1 MRFRL
6 LLALLLFAG
15 SARAQEVATA
25 IVPVVGNVF
34 GATMVRWKTDV
45 EIVNDTGRDT
55 DVALELPSAPD
66 QPLILLTLAAGQSQ
80 RFTDITAQAFGIQNV
95 LSPLRVTT
103 SGRRSVSVRATA
115 YATRDGSPFLS
126 PLQPLGVYAAS
137 SFYPTRILDGLAF
150 SEDFRTTIGLVNFGE
165 RDADFVLG
173 LQRIP
178 GRTIAVSQVRVRPN
192 GIVHTSIQSLFPL
205 ITEGTGFS
213 VVVETPASETYV
225 YASVIESAEHAA
237 TFVAPRVGLR

>member
-1 MRFRL
+1 VVN
-6 LLALLLFAG
+6 
-15 SARAQEVATA
+15 AQEIATA
-25 IVPVVGNVF
+25 VVPVVGNVF

-55 DVALELPSAPD
+55 DVALELPCAPD

-103 SGRRSVSVRATA
+103 SGRRSVTVRATA

-126 PLQPLGVYAAS
+126 PLQPLGVYTGS

-165 RDADFVLG
+165 RDADFILG

-178 GRTIAVSQVRVRPN
+178 GRTIAVSKLRLRSN
-192 GIVHTSIQSLFPL
+192 GIIHTSIQSLFPL
-205 ITEGTGFS
+205 ITEGSGFS
-213 VVVETPASETYV
+213 VVVETPAAETYV
-225 YASVIESAEHAA
+225 YASVIESAEHAGR
-237 TFVAPRVGLR
+237 FVAPRVGLR